1 MEIAIFSTMRGFSW
15 GGSEELWYKFAIY
28 AKSQSHNVTVI
39 VFENLPISNK
49 IQDLI
54 DVGCKVYIIQDRE
67 RIFPS
72 IIKKIIYKLLNIP
85 LQIKYSDRFFFLSEN
100 HFDFVL
106 LTQSDDPA
114 KSNRLQEVLRLIPSV
129 ELVAFIPLGALK
141 AKDYFIF

>member
-1 MEIAIFSTMRGFSW
+1 VLKLFRNKPLESDLS
-15 GGSEELWYKFAIY
+15 K
-28 AKSQSHNVTVI
+28 VTLVP
-39 VFENLPISNK
+39 E
-49 IQDLI
+49 
-54 DVGCKVYIIQDRE
+54 
-67 RIFPS
+67 FP
-72 IIKKIIYKLLNIP
+72 
-85 LQIKYSDRFFFLSEN
+85 